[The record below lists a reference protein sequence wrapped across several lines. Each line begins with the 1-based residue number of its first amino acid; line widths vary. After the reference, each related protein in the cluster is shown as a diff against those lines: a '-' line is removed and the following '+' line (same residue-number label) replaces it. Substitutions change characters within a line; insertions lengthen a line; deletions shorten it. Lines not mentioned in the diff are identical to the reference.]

1 MQGISTLFRSLRLSL
16 KTKKPWT
23 LIVTILG
30 FAFAFLPTLIAQRLE
45 LLTNILQE
53 LPQHKE
59 LLSAALVSFGILV
72 LLFLAQSVYEYLQ
85 ACAKSLDGLRTEQYI
100 QQHLLELKCRVKYKY
115 IENEDDFLNRLT
127 FAEEGNGS
135 EQAAQSVQSLL
146 VLLQKVLTFLSI
158 TLALWAVN
166 PWIVVFLLIT
176 SIPAVVLSYLQKDE
190 TFRSRVKWMEE
201 GKDVID
207 YLVLLTFPAA
217 LQEIR
222 HFNLFDYLKARWRSS
237 ADQYI
242 GKKNRLVAKHTAY
255 NLLADFLRSI
265 VYIFVLMVTAYEIY
279 QNPALGLGTFTL
291 VFALSSKM
299 QSVTQDL
306 FVGVMEYIGDIPY
319 MKAFFALDDL
329 EKEPE
334 QPPEP
339 LSDTEIRF
347 ENVSFSYPGSQSDV
361 LKQINVTIH
370 PGEKIAIVGENGSG
384 KSTFVNLL
392 CGMFSPRQGAVY
404 VGGETVDSRLSSVR
418 DTVSVVFQDFGHYE
432 TTIREN
438 ISLSDQSR
446 QASDA
451 EILQTAKQVNA
462 LDVIDQQPKGLD
474 EPLGVYSANSRTL
487 SGGQWQK
494 LALLRAAYR
503 DRAKIMILDEPT
515 AALDPLA
522 ETELYRD
529 FAAIT
534 GDRTTILISHRL
546 GITSVVDRILVF
558 CDGEIIED
566 GSHQKL
572 MEQDGHYAALYRA
585 QAQWYQAGGE
595 NGSILQEI

>member
-1 MQGISTLFRSLRLSL
+1 M
-16 KTKKPWT
+16 
-23 LIVTILG
+23 
-30 FAFAFLPTLIAQRLE
+30 
-45 LLTNILQE
+45 
-53 LPQHKE
+53 
-59 LLSAALVSFGILV
+59 
-72 LLFLAQSVYEYLQ
+72 
-85 ACAKSLDGLRTEQYI
+85 
-100 QQHLLELKCRVKYKY
+100 
-115 IENEDDFLNRLT
+115 
-127 FAEEGNGS
+127 
-135 EQAAQSVQSLL
+135 
-146 VLLQKVLTFLSI
+146 
-158 TLALWAVN
+158 
-166 PWIVVFLLIT
+166 
-176 SIPAVVLSYLQKDE
+176 
-190 TFRSRVKWMEE
+190 
-201 GKDVID
+201 
-207 YLVLLTFPAA
+207 
-217 LQEIR
+217 
-222 HFNLFDYLKARWRSS
+222 
-237 ADQYI
+237 
-242 GKKNRLVAKHTAY
+242 
-255 NLLADFLRSI
+255 
-265 VYIFVLMVTAYEIY
+265 
-279 QNPALGLGTFTL
+279 
-291 VFALSSKM
+291 
-299 QSVTQDL
+299 
-306 FVGVMEYIGDIPY
+306 
-319 MKAFFALDDL
+319 
-329 EKEPE
+329 
-334 QPPEP
+334 
-339 LSDTEIRF
+339 
-347 ENVSFSYPGSQSDV
+347 

-462 LDVIDQQPKGLD
+462 LDVINQQPKGLD